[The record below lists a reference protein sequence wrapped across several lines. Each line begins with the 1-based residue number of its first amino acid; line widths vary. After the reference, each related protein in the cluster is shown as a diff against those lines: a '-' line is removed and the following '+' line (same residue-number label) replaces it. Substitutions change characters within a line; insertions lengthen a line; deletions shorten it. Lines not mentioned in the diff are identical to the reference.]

1 MDAVPVAKPQ
11 VTVPFVCPICAAPNG
26 VHLISLSRAGGV
38 DCTGCGRWLKAAD
51 VMRAIHSP
59 RGPAAEGQ
67 PRSVAVRD
75 RARVATKGG
84 TPTAPVSR
92 RDSIVW
98 PPTAETRASATPL
111 KIRTKGT

>member
-1 MDAVPVAKPQ
+1 MDAVSSVAKPQ
-11 VTVPFVCPICAAPNG
+11 VTVPFVCPVCAAPNG

-59 RGPAAEGQ
+59 RGPVTDPQ
-67 PRSVAVRD
+67 PRVQARD

-92 RDSIVW
+92 RDAIVW
-98 PPTAETRASATPL
+98 PPTAESRASAKPL
-111 KIRTKGT
+111 PVRTKGT